1 MLCHWGELVAASV
14 EFSIESWMKRH
25 LRDPSCERIP
35 VSSKKP
41 NQKWTGGT
49 TLKGKKETEKRDVK
63 EIPNIFSQN
72 RLELGH

>member
-1 MLCHWGELVAASV
+1 MSRGELVAASV

-25 LRDPSCERIP
+25 LRDPSCELIP

-41 NQKWTGGT
+41 NQKWTGGIMK
-49 TLKGKKETEKRDVK
+49 KGKKKKLKNATRKK
-63 EIPNIFSQN
+63 FQMIFSQN